1 LRTGIKAKVCL
12 VGAGPGD
19 PELLTVKAAER
30 LRMADVVLHDALVSA
45 EVLRLVSPRA
55 RVINA
60 GKRCGAKGITQAE
73 IHRLL
78 IDFARRGN
86 FVVRLKGGDPLL
98 FGRAGEEL
106 EALRAADIE
115 VEIVPGITSALAAA
129 AVAQISFTGR
139 RAGEQIVFI
148 SGHRADGKPEPASWD
163 QISSRTTVVVYMPGE
178 HAKIAAK
185 LMRSGFE
192 RGTPCIVISKAS
204 LPNACSYRTNIEEL
218 IRSPVLPPP
227 SLLIIGKTL
236 STPVV
241 DKFQPLPRT
250 GC

>member
-1 LRTGIKAKVCL
+1 VCL

-78 IDFARRGN
+78 IDFVRLGN

-106 EALRAADIE
+106 EALTGAGIE

-129 AVAQISFTGR
+129 AVAQISFPGR

-148 SGHRADGKPEPASWD
+148 SGHRADGQPEPESWGQ
-163 QISSRTTVVVYMPGE
+163 QISPRTTMVVYMPGE
-178 HAKIAAK
+178 YAKIAAK
-185 LMRSGFE
+185 LMRSGFK
-192 RGTPCIVISKAS
+192 RATPCLVISKAS
-204 LPNACSYRTNIEEL
+204 LPNACSYRTSIEEL

-227 SLLIIGKTL
+227 SLLIIGASL
-236 STPVV
+236 SAPVV
-241 DKFQPLPRT
+241 DKFQPPH
-250 GC
+250 GM